1 MSKIQMKT
9 SETVAEIFDNFIMTR
24 KAKGLSDKTVSSY
37 KSHFKSM
44 QNHLDVN
51 VPIDDLTR
59 ADLESMVASMRDSG
73 LAVNSISSYVRVL
86 KTFLSWCNDE
96 EITQVNMPRYKSE
109 ETIKETYTDKE
120 LERLLKKPNM
130 RSCAFAEYRTWVIIN
145 LLVNN
150 GTRAATV
157 RNIKNKDIDLENLVI
172 YLRHTKSKKS
182 QVIPLCTEL
191 CGILKEYM
199 RIRGGGDDDFLFP
212 TENGEQ
218 LKEHGLR
225 SSVARYNNR
234 RGIEKTSIHAFRHT
248 FARKYLVDCGG
259 NAFTLQ
265 RLLGHSTL
273 DMTKHYCA
281 IFDADIAKNYDRF
294 SPLAQMKSNST
305 RIKID
310 KSRK

>member
-1 MSKIQMKT
+1 MRKIQMKT
-9 SETVAEIFDNFIMTR
+9 SETISEIFDNFIMTR

-37 KSHFKSM
+37 QSHFKSM
-44 QNHLDVN
+44 KNHLDVN

-73 LAVNSISSYVRVL
+73 LAANSISSYVRVL

-130 RSCAFAEYRTWVIIN
+130 RTCAFAEYRTWVIIN

-157 RNIKNKDIDLENLVI
+157 RNIKNKDVDLENLVI

-225 SSVARYNNR
+225 SSIARYNNR

-294 SPLAQMKSNST
+294 SPLSQMKSNST
-305 RIKID
+305 RIKIQ
-310 KSRK
+310 KSRQ